1 MLVKTMKKVLVT
13 TDFSKKAWNALVYA
27 IKLYKNIP
35 CEFYILN
42 TYDLNA
48 AQLVTTVSSQRVGH
62 FYSSIK
68 ITSQERLKTI
78 LKDIKDLSTSKNHTF
93 QTVSKPGILANVLEQ
108 MTAQSKFDII
118 LMGSK
123 VITSSKQFFI
133 GSNINKALESE
144 FNCPILIIPED
155 ANFNGIKDIAFATNF
170 ERIYYKSEIKPI
182 IDLAKINNAT
192 VKMIRVYDQS
202 KLNTVQH
209 YNTTALESF
218 FKSVNFNFHVIQK
231 SSNVENGIQSFIE
244 NLEINILA
252 MITYKHN
259 FMERLTREAV
269 IKKITSHAKIP
280 ILVIPADHI

>member
-1 MLVKTMKKVLVT
+1 MKKVLVT

-27 IKLYKNIP
+27 TELYKSIP

-62 FYSSIK
+62 FYTSIK

-78 LKDIKDLSTSKNHTF
+78 LKDIKDLSISKNHTL
-93 QTVSKPGILANVLEQ
+93 QTVSKPGILAKVLEQ
-108 MTAQSKFDII
+108 MTAQYKFDII
-118 LMGSK
+118 LMGSRAIK
-123 VITSSKQFFI
+123 SSKHFFI
-133 GSNINKALESE
+133 GSNINQTLESE
-144 FNCPILIIPED
+144 FNCPILIIPEG
-155 ANFNGIKDIAFATNF
+155 ANFNGIKNIAFATNF

-182 IDLAKINNAT
+182 VDLAKNNNAT
-192 VKMIRVYDQS
+192 VEMIHVHDQS

-209 YNTTALESF
+209 YNTNTLEGF
-218 FKSVNFNFHVIQK
+218 FKNVNFNFHVIPK

-244 NLEINILA
+244 NLEIDLLA
-252 MITYKHN
+252 MIIYKHN
-259 FMERLTREAV
+259 FMERLTRESV
-269 IKKITSHAKIP
+269 VKKITSHTKIP